1 MDDRT
6 LLVVGLGN
14 PGPQYAGTRHN
25 VGQMALDVLAD
36 RMRATFRS
44 HRSNAQ
50 VAQGRAVPGGP
61 KLILAKPSSFMNLS
75 GGRSRTSSS
84 TSRSSPRSSSSRTTS
99 STSRSTR

>member
-36 RMRATFRS
+36 RMRATSARTAPT
-44 HRSNAQ
+44 R
-50 VAQGRAVPGGP
+50 
-61 KLILAKPSSFMNLS
+61 
-75 GGRSRTSSS
+75 RSRKGAP
-84 TSRSSPRSSSSRTTS
+84 SPAGRSSSSR
-99 STSRSTR
+99 SRARS